1 MSMRRPLLLALI
13 FALLLP
19 IGVSAAPT
27 SSIVGTIETLDGA
40 PIANATVTASGE
52 KGQIATTRSDRKGA
66 FTLPNLAAGNYE
78 MSVYANGFAGITEH
92 AVAVGPHGPTTVQ
105 VHLAKQQLSSLTT
118 IATVSVNGA
127 STLSVLPAPSVNI
140 NAQQYAAQG
149 VNRISDIMQDE
160 LSTTVYPILGGG
172 LNAPAVV
179 SLRGPDP
186 SETLVDVDGHQVNNG
201 STGDFDL
208 SLVDPADLQYAQIV
222 YGIAPSAL
230 YGPNTLG
237 GALNVVTLEPTQ
249 QAHSLE
255 RLSIGSYG
263 TEAGTVEA
271 TGTDGRLGYAF
282 SLHRYISAGQLD
294 NYQFP
299 NTNNPGVP
307 SVGTSAI
314 SNTEYATTALA
325 KLRYSFGNGGFIG
338 ISYQGQN
345 VYRDLSAT
353 LSSVEYPQ
361 DGAVNVP
368 IYDNAGG
375 SNVYSDLN
383 EYDFDAQLPLGRP
396 DASGESPWTAVYRHQ
411 TSFMQQ
417 AVNGQASGSSPYLYN
432 DHDLIGD
439 DTLELDRPLPK
450 GSFAVKFAITS
461 ENLETDNILG
471 TIYADDVARVN
482 PDSWATYSPYESSAF
497 DDVTDSYPNATYD
510 DLTQTQ
516 RWVGARYTDDPTENL
531 HYSLATYYS
540 DYTTFG
546 HSIDPRAGIVWTP
559 TPDSALRL
567 SFGTTFQS
575 PQLPTFLMPPTPYT
589 PIPVVD
595 GYASIGNPNAT
606 AERATSYDI
615 GYEHLFRLPRHDLHI
630 AADLYRT
637 NLHNGVTDF
646 MGPTPCTTPTVT
658 LAENPTCL
666 LYPVNETHEVYEG
679 LELHADYALAAFT
692 TLRAAYDI
700 DSVYT
705 KDVPTSAQ
713 DYVLLYEQSLGVPLH
728 KATLTINHDSGRGVA
743 YYAGLLYEGEYNELD
758 LPPYATLRAGVTWH
772 LHNVDLTLA
781 GENLT
786 DTYNFLFTHVQGG
799 IAYAN
804 VGIPATLTDAY
815 PLPGPRV
822 NFIVTHKL

>member
-1 MSMRRPLLLALI
+1 MRRPLLLALVL
-13 FALLLP
+13 ALALP
-19 IGVSAAPT
+19 ATVAAAT
-27 SSIVGTIETLDGA
+27 SPSVAGSVTTIDGA
-40 PIANATVTASGE
+40 PIAGAIVSVSGSGGRLAS
-52 KGQIATTRSDRKGA
+52 TRSDRAGRFRIA
-66 FTLPNLAAGNYE
+66 NLAAGTYL
-78 MSVYANGFAGITEH
+78 MSVYANGFSPIKDRPVAIAAH
-92 AVAVGPHGPTTVQ
+92 AATTVQ
-105 VHLAKQQLSSLTT
+105 VKLAKEQVASLTT
-118 IATVSVNGA
+118 IAEVSVNGV

-140 NAQQYAAQG
+140 NAQQYAARG
-149 VNRISDIMQDE
+149 VNRISDIMSDE
-160 LSTTVYPILGGG
+160 LSTTVYPIIGGG

-249 QAHSLE
+249 DAHSLE
-255 RLSIGSYG
+255 RFSIGSFG
-263 TEAGTVEA
+263 TQAGTLQA
-271 TGTDGRLGYAF
+271 TGTDDRFGYAF
-282 SLHRYISAGQLD
+282 SVHRYVSAGQLD
-294 NYQFP
+294 NYAFP
-299 NTNNPGVP
+299 NTNDPGVP
-307 SVGTSAI
+307 SVGTSPI
-314 SNTEYATTALA
+314 SNSMYATTALA

-338 ISYQGQN
+338 ISYQGQD

-353 LSSVEYPQ
+353 LSSVESVN
-361 DGAVNVP
+361 DGAGNVP
-368 IYDNAGG
+368 IYDNAAG
-375 SNVYSDLN
+375 SNVFSNLDD
-383 EYDFDAQLPLGRP
+383 YDFDAELPLGRRN
-396 DASGESPWTAVYRHQ
+396 ASGESPWQVIYRHQ
-411 TSFMQQ
+411 TSFMKQE
-417 AVNGQASGSSPYLYN
+417 VNGQASGSSPYLYN

-439 DTLELDRPLPK
+439 DTVEFDRALPK
-450 GSFAVKFAITS
+450 GTLAVKFAVTS

-471 TIYADDVARVN
+471 TIYADDVARIN
-482 PDSWATYSPYESSAF
+482 PDASSIYAWS
-497 DDVTDSYPNATYD
+497 DDSIPLDSVTDSYPEATYD

-516 RWVGARYTDDPTENL
+516 RWEAVRYTDDPTEHL
-531 HYSLATYYS
+531 HYSLAAYYS

-546 HSIDPRAGIVWTP
+546 HSIDPRAGFVWTP
-559 TPDSALRL
+559 TTDSALRF

-575 PQLPTFLMPPTPYT
+575 PQLPTFLMPATPYT
-589 PIPVVD
+589 PIPVID
-595 GYASIGNPNAT
+595 GYASIGNPDAT
-606 AERATSYDI
+606 AERATSYDV
-615 GYEHLFRLPRHDLHI
+615 GYEHLFRFPRHDLHV
-630 AADLYRT
+630 AMDLYRT
-637 NLHNGVTDF
+637 NLHNGVTNF

-658 LAENPTCL
+658 LAEDPTCL

-679 LELHADYALAAFT
+679 LELHADYALAAHT
-692 TLRAAYDI
+692 TLRAGYDI

-705 KDVPTSAQ
+705 KSVPANAQ

-728 KATLTINHDSGRGVA
+728 KATLTIDHDSGTGIA

-772 LHNVDLTLA
+772 ARDFDVTLA

-786 DTYNFLFTHVQGG
+786 DAYNFLFTRVQGG

-804 VGIPATLTDAY
+804 AGLPNTLTDAL

-822 NFIVTHKL
+822 NFIITHKL